1 MSVDDLSLCLGVLW
15 VLWCCMLSS
24 SKRPVTDHKLE
35 NNLLFH
41 SFQAKMR
48 CFPLFYFIPE
58 YTQKNVELIF
68 EILNP
73 REPLSSK
80 QYLLYLF
87 RFRPSRNL
95 GGPATLPLWWLLWC
109 YFSGLL
115 SQNPGRWCV
124 ETLYLALHS
133 FSFLCLLFPVFV
145 LGLCILGKVTYTLL
159 VQCPWCPLP
168 CCYNMILQDL
178 THIFCFI
185 SIPHVSSSLS
195 VCPGSRSL
203 SANGFDFMI
212 FISSSLA
219 SIIIFI
225 H

>member
-95 GGPATLPLWWLLWC
+95 GGPATLPLLWPLPVFSVSRLKNNPHYCGCALALAVSLPPWLTPC
-109 YFSGLL
+109 GSRPPHGLL
-115 SQNPGRWCV
+115 AREP
-124 ETLYLALHS
+124 
-133 FSFLCLLFPVFV
+133 
-145 LGLCILGKVTYTLL
+145 
-159 VQCPWCPLP
+159 
-168 CCYNMILQDL
+168 
-178 THIFCFI
+178 THIP
-185 SIPHVSSSLS
+185 SRLPPGVSCHKSPS
-195 VCPGSRSL
+195 
-203 SANGFDFMI
+203 
-212 FISSSLA
+212 
-219 SIIIFI
+219 
-225 H
+225 